1 MAAHLQQARAV
12 LGSLQPEHLATMDQQ
27 GIYNLMWAW
36 AAFLPPAPAA
46 PVTQLV
52 SAGQVLLQACAQ
64 RWQQDSRTVLRVE
77 LLQLHTAVM
86 EARERGLGLS
96 TAAVPSSLLDA
107 AEAAWV
113 GARDAGELSTDA
125 DGFQSG
131 FTSSSAEGKVHAALQ
146 ALGYTAA
153 DGQEAVTPGTK
164 AGTTGM
170 RADAL
175 LTRTPSGQ
183 PCCVAFEFDGPSHYL
198 QHPREVQQLLD
209 GATVLRNQQLGRRVD
224 HLLCIPWG
232 EWRDLKGSKQAQQAY
247 LQRRLAEAGVA
258 A

>member
-1 MAAHLQQARAV
+1 MGQQ
-12 LGSLQPEHLATMDQQ
+12 ET
-27 GIYNLMWAW
+27 YNLMWAW
-36 AAFLPPAPAA
+36 AAFLPPAPAV
-46 PVTQLV
+46 PVMQLV
-52 SAGQVLLQACAQ
+52 SAGQALLQACAQ
-64 RWQQDSRTVLRVE
+64 RWQQDSRAVLRVE
-77 LLQLHTAVM
+77 LQQLHTAVM

-113 GARDAGELSTDA
+113 GARDTGQRITDL
-125 DGFQSG
+125 DGFRSG

-146 ALGYTAA
+146 ALGYTTAN
-153 DGQEAVTPGTK
+153 GQQAVTPGTA

-183 PCCVAFEFDGPSHYL
+183 RCCVAVEFDGPHHYL
-198 QHPREVQQLLD
+198 QHPPEVQQLLN
-209 GATVLRNQQLGRRVD
+209 GSTVLRNQQLGRRVD
-224 HLLCIPWG
+224 HLLCIPWR

-247 LQRRLAEAGVA
+247 LQRRLAEAGA